1 MRREHR
7 VNGLFAKLQTQ
18 KSSIEALAHRHRA
31 CNVRVFGSVV
41 RGEES
46 EHSDIDLLVDFL
58 PGATLL
64 DQVDL
69 IEALSSALGRRV
81 DVVSA
86 RALNKFVRERIL
98 QEAVAL

>member
-1 MRREHR
+1 MS
-7 VNGLFAKLQTQ
+7 GLFQRLQTQ
-18 KSSIEALAHRHRA
+18 KNSIDRIAHRHRA